1 MKQTDKEKRKY
12 NALTKKEI
20 ENQPELA
27 ISVRTSV
34 KNKVLLLQFSLLN
47 LLTKEGIKRNQD
59 IGKYF
64 EP

>member
-1 MKQTDKEKRKY
+1 MKQIDKEKRKY
-12 NALTKKEI
+12 NALTRKEI
-20 ENQPELA
+20 EDQPDMV

-47 LLTKEGIKRNQD
+47 LLTKEGIEINQD
-59 IGKYF
+59 IRKYF